1 MESTERKKIRLRITP
16 AQKNRLEYLLEK
28 YKYIVRGI
36 ETDYIDFEPENNL
49 FNYTLSVGSKSYYY
63 ILIETLA
70 LNGFKIES
78 NDKKVNEI
86 IDQVA
91 EKYRN
96 DLIKFAQSLEQD
108 KKVDKSHGS
117 IDKLIEQGNYKDLIK
132 ISKDITY
139 NTDTI
144 NLAKSTITL
153 SVTNAIVKSI
163 EKAAKHKY
171 ETEKT
176 IEQLI
181 SVASDTTLKLH
192 NCDQLME
199 QAGIVAIELAAKSQ
213 DTLLTL
219 VKLSNMK
226 NLDYVLNIKAA
237 MKFGEIVMEDPNK
250 YNYEI
255 SKALRELNTRWLDN
269 IFDSISK
276 KLTPE
281 EIELYN
287 STIDF
292 IKSKR
297 G

>member
-49 FNYTLSVGSKSYYY
+49 FNYTLSVGSKSYFY

-96 DLIKFAQSLEQD
+96 DLVKFAQTLGQD
-108 KKVDKSHGS
+108 KKVDKTHGS
-117 IDKLIEQGNYKDLIK
+117 IDKLIEHGSYKDLIK

-226 NLDYVLNIKAA
+226 NLDYVLNIRSAI
-237 MKFGEIVMEDPNK
+237 KFGEIVMEDPNK

-255 SKALRELNTRWLDN
+255 SKALKELNTRWLEN

-287 STIDF
+287 KTIDF

>member
-1 MESTERKKIRLRITP
+1 MEYIERKKIRLRITP
-16 AQKNRLEYLLEK
+16 SQKNRLEYLLER

-49 FNYTLSVGSKSYYY
+49 FNYTLSVGSRSYYY

-86 IDQVA
+86 LGQVA
-91 EKYRN
+91 NKYRN
-96 DLIKFAQSLEQD
+96 DLIKFAQTIDND
-108 KKVDKSHGS
+108 KKVDKSHNS
-117 IDKLIEQGNYKDLIK
+117 IDKLIENGNYKDLIK

-139 NTDTI
+139 NTETI

-163 EKAAKHKY
+163 ELAAKHKY

-176 IEQLI
+176 INHLI
-181 SVASDTTLKLH
+181 SVAADVTLKMH

-199 QAGIVAIELAAKSQ
+199 QAGIVAIELCAKNQ
-213 DTLLTL
+213 DTLLSL
-219 VKLSNMK
+219 VKMSNLK
-226 NLDYVLNIKAA
+226 NLDYILNLKAA
-237 MKFGEIVMEDPNK
+237 IKLGEIIMEDPTK
-250 YNYEI
+250 YSYEI
-255 SKALRELNTRWLDN
+255 SKVIKELNTRWLEN
-269 IFDSISK
+269 IFDSISHR
-276 KLTPE
+276 LSPE

-287 STIDF
+287 KTIDF

>member
-1 MESTERKKIRLRITP
+1 MQNTERKKIRLRITP
-16 AQKNRLEYLLEK
+16 SQKNRLEYLLEK

-36 ETDYIDFEPENNL
+36 ETDYIDFEPETNL
-49 FNYTLSVGSKSYYY
+49 FNYTLSVGTKSYYY

-78 NDKKVNEI
+78 NDKKVNDI

-91 EKYRN
+91 NKYRN
-96 DLIKFAQSLEQD
+96 DLIKYAQSTTND
-108 KKVDKSHGS
+108 KKVDKSHNS
-117 IDKLIEQGNYKDLIK
+117 IEKLIEQGLYKDLIR

-139 NTDTI
+139 NTETI
-144 NLAKSTITL
+144 SLAKSTITL

-176 IEQLI
+176 IEQLM
-181 SVASDTTLKLH
+181 SVAADTTLKMH

-199 QAGIVAIELAAKSQ
+199 QAGIVAIELCTKSQ
-213 DTLLTL
+213 DSLINLI
-219 VKLSNMK
+219 KISNLK
-226 NLDYVLNIKAA
+226 NLDYILNVKAA
-237 MKFGEIVMEDPNK
+237 SKLGEVIMEDPVK
-250 YNYEI
+250 YEYEI
-255 SKALRELNTRWLDN
+255 SKAMRELNTRWLEN
-269 IFDSISK
+269 IFDSVSK
-276 KLTPE
+276 RLSPE

-287 STIDF
+287 KTIDF